1 MMIREGMRVLEVSYQ
16 KRYTDGAGFENK
28 KYYYWTDN
36 KDIKKGDV
44 IGIEPNNYKT
54 PEDKLKFNLFFVIVR
69 DIIVP
74 EIINRVEL
82 VIDEHSDFR
91 ISQAKYAPKV
101 IQFDLHEYID
111 EKNRDKELAEIKAV
125 LNNACTEINDLIRF
139 EQLAKL
145 NPKYKETYDRFLEL
159 ISTKSNT
166 NTLTDNSK
174 LIEENK

>member
-1 MMIREGMRVLEVSYQ
+1 M
-16 KRYTDGAGFENK
+16 
-28 KYYYWTDN
+28 
-36 KDIKKGDV
+36 
-44 IGIEPNNYKT
+44 
-54 PEDKLKFNLFFVIVR
+54 
-69 DIIVP
+69 
-74 EIINRVEL
+74 
-82 VIDEHSDFR
+82 
-91 ISQAKYAPKV
+91 
-101 IQFDLHEYID
+101 HEYID

-174 LIEENK
+174 LMEENK